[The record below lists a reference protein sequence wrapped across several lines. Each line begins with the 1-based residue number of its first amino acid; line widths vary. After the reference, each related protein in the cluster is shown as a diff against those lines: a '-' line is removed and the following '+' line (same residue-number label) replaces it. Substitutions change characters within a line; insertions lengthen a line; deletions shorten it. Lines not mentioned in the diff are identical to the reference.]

1 MEFSNLKYQL
11 KLVFFPCR
19 KNDFKPLMLQ
29 RQFLVY
35 YVFLFLALKMVI
47 FPFYLLFPK
56 TSFFAEVVSSTLIEL
71 ANQDRKSMGL
81 LPLKENSIL
90 NQAALAKAEDM
101 IENDYF
107 NHTSP
112 SGITPW
118 YWFKQNGYRYKA
130 AGENLAIGF
139 LDSAEVE
146 KAWTES
152 PSHRQNLLNSN
163 FKEIGI
169 AVVVGDFQGKETTI
183 VVQLFGSPIAK
194 PIAVNPIQS
203 PKPISSPKPTLTP
216 TTTPTTTPA
225 TSPLVETPVVVL
237 GQDQVPLETI
247 TLAPLA
253 EKEKFNLPVEILSFG
268 SNKYD
273 QITSKAVT
281 FFLLFLVGVLIFNF
295 LVNLIEGIKRPGLA
309 LDAAFFILLFFIS
322 NFIDKQLIISLIPHN
337 LVI

>member
-1 MEFSNLKYQL
+1 MEFFNLKNLFSQS
-11 KLVFFPCR
+11 KFAFFPCR
-19 KNDFKPLMLQ
+19 ENDFRPLAIQ
-29 RQFLVY
+29 RQFLIY
-35 YVFLFLALKMVI
+35 YVLLFLALKLVI

-56 TSFFAEVVSSTLIEL
+56 TSFFAEVVSSTLIEM

-90 NQAALAKAEDM
+90 NEAALAKAEDM

-118 YWFKQNGYRYKA
+118 HWFKQKGYSYKA

-169 AVVVGDFQGKETTI
+169 AVVIGNFQGKETTI

-194 PIAVNPIQS
+194 LVAVDATQS
-203 PKPISSPKPTLTP
+203 PKLISNLKPTSTP
-216 TTTPTTTPA
+216 T
-225 TSPLVETPVVVL
+225 TSPLVETPVDIL
-237 GQDQVPLETI
+237 GQDQAPLET
-247 TLAPLA
+247 LVPEPLA

-273 QITSKAVT
+273 QITSKLVT
-281 FFLLFLVGVLIFNF
+281 FFLLFLVGALIFNF

-337 LVI
+337 LAI

>member
-1 MEFSNLKYQL
+1 MEFFNLKNLFGQS
-11 KLVFFPCR
+11 KFAFFPCQENGFR
-19 KNDFKPLMLQ
+19 PLMLQ
-29 RQFLVY
+29 RQFLIY
-35 YVFLFLALKMVI
+35 YVLLFLALKLVI

-56 TSFFAEVVSSTLIEL
+56 TSFFAEVVSSSLIEL

-81 LPLKENSIL
+81 LPLKENSVL
-90 NQAALAKAEDM
+90 NQAALAKAKDM

-118 YWFKQNGYRYKA
+118 YWFKNNGYSYKA

-169 AVVVGDFQGKETTI
+169 AVLNGNFQGKKTTI
-183 VVQLFGSPIAK
+183 VVQFFGSPVTK
-194 PIAVNPIQS
+194 SAVASPLVTSTQS
-203 PKPISSPKPTLTP
+203 SKPISSPKPIS
-216 TTTPTTTPA
+216 TPA
-225 TSPLVETPVVVL
+225 TSSLVETPVNIL
-237 GQDQVPLETI
+237 PLET
-247 TLAPLA
+247 LAPEPLA
-253 EKEKFNLPVEILSFG
+253 KQEEKFNLPIEILSFG

-273 QITSKAVT
+273 QITSKLVT

-309 LDAAFFILLFFIS
+309 LDAAFFILLFFLS
-322 NFIDKQLIISLIPHN
+322 NIIDKQLIISLIPHN

>member
-1 MEFSNLKYQL
+1 MEFSNLKNLLYQS
-11 KLVFFPCR
+11 KLAFFPCR
-19 KNDFKPLMLQ
+19 ENDFRPLTLQ
-29 RQFLVY
+29 RQFLIY

-71 ANQDRKSMGL
+71 ANQDRKSIGL

-101 IENDYF
+101 IKNDYF

-118 YWFKQNGYRYKA
+118 YWFKQNGYAYKA

-169 AVVVGDFQGKETTI
+169 AVVIGDFQGKETTI

-194 PIAVNPIQS
+194 PVAVNPIQS
-203 PKPISSPKPTLTP
+203 PKPISSPKPTSTP
-216 TTTPTTTPA
+216 IA
-225 TSPLVETPVVVL
+225 NTSPLVETPVVIL
-237 GQDQVPLETI
+237 GQEQVPLET
-247 TLAPLA
+247 LNSEPLA
-253 EKEKFNLPVEILSFG
+253 EKEEFNLPIEILSFG

-295 LVNLIEGIKRPGLA
+295 LVNLIEGIKKPGLA

-337 LVI
+337 LII

>member
-1 MEFSNLKYQL
+1 MEFFNLKNLLYQS
-11 KLVFFPCR
+11 KFAFFPCR
-19 KNDFKPLMLQ
+19 ENDFRPLILQ
-29 RQFLVY
+29 RQFLIY
-35 YVFLFLALKMVI
+35 YVLLFLALKMVI

-118 YWFKQNGYRYKA
+118 YWFKQNGYAYKA

-169 AVVVGDFQGKETTI
+169 AVVRGNFQGKETTI

-194 PIAVNPIQS
+194 PVQS
-203 PKPISSPKPTLTP
+203 PKPISSPKPTSTP
-216 TTTPTTTPA
+216 T
-225 TSPLVETPVVVL
+225 TSPLVEAPVDIL
-237 GQDQVPLETI
+237 GQDQVPLETL
-247 TLAPLA
+247 TSKPLA

-268 SNKYD
+268 STKYD

-281 FFLLFLVGVLIFNF
+281 FFLLFLVGALIFNF
-295 LVNLIEGIKRPGLA
+295 LVNLIEGIKKPGLA
-309 LDAAFFILLFFIS
+309 LDVAFFILLFFIS

>member
-1 MEFSNLKYQL
+1 MEFFNLKNLICQS
-11 KLVFFPCR
+11 KFAFFPCR
-19 KNDFKPLMLQ
+19 ENDFRPLMLQ
-29 RQFLVY
+29 RQFLIY
-35 YVFLFLALKMVI
+35 YVLLFLALKMVI
-47 FPFYLLFPK
+47 LPFYLLFPK

-118 YWFKQNGYRYKA
+118 YWFKQKGYVYKA

-169 AVVVGDFQGKETTI
+169 AVVRGNFQGNETTV
-183 VVQLFGSPIAK
+183 VVQLFGNPITK
-194 PIAVNPIQS
+194 PIAVSPVQS

-216 TTTPTTTPA
+216 TPTA
-225 TSPLVETPVVVL
+225 SPLIETPVEIL
-237 GQDQVPLETI
+237 GQDQVPLETLI
-247 TLAPLA
+247 PEPLA
-253 EKEKFNLPVEILSFG
+253 EKEKLNLPVEILSF
-268 SNKYD
+268 SSTNYD
-273 QITSKAVT
+273 QITSKAIT
-281 FFLLFLVGVLIFNF
+281 FFLLFLVGILIFNF
-295 LVNLIEGIKRPGLA
+295 LVNLIEGIKKPDLA
-309 LDAAFFILLFFIS
+309 LDAALFILLFFIS